1 MMNKIFTLTAII
13 LLLSFF
19 VSPVR
24 AQNKDRTQL
33 IQQRLEA
40 IAAEVPGLGQKVQ
53 LMVTGISIQDYLN
66 VLAKTNK
73 LSISIDP
80 KLNFSVYDTFNGVTA
95 ENILILL
102 AQKYNLDITTVGAI
116 IYITPYQDPAQFAK
130 PPSKDI
136 AVKYDQ
142 PSGNISMMLDNDS
155 LVAVGRKITQVSGN
169 NLIIPG
175 SLQNK
180 LVTAFIQNAP
190 FETAMEK
197 LAFSNG
203 IKMVRTNDNFYLF
216 QPLDENEELYV
227 NGDKHTAVRR
237 TFNTEPPNSHPMGG
251 LFTRMVGGQNLIS
264 ADASGTPIVD
274 LVKRASQEM
283 NVNYSIYSELKGA
296 INIHVRDISYEDF
309 LSLVLKGTEY
319 TFHTDNGVYLIGDA
333 KQEGLRTFRA
343 IKLQNRSID
352 TVVAMIPAEWKKS
365 VEIKEFRE
373 QNMLILSGSGANLA
387 EMADF
392 IKQLDVLVPSVLV
405 EITMI
410 DINKS
415 RSVSTG
421 VAAGVSDSVKT
432 GGSILPG
439 MNFTF
444 SASSVNSALNG
455 VGKLVGVNLGHV
467 VPNFYVSLSALET
480 NGNVEVRSVPKL
492 VALNGHTAT
501 ISIGSSVYYKNSTQ
515 SFIPTNASSSSTVL
529 TNAYIESDANMKIS
543 VKPVISGNDQI
554 TLGIKID
561 ISDFTSIPT
570 DGSPPPKSTST
581 YETSM
586 RINNEDMIL
595 LGGIERTEKDDSVSG
610 FPILSRIPILKYIFS
625 NKTKA
630 TKKVISV
637 IYIRPVIMR

>member
-1 MMNKIFTLTAII
+1 MNKIFTLLG
-13 LLLSFF
+13 LLLTLSFLCGR
-19 VSPVR
+19 VQ
-24 AQNKDRTQL
+24 AQSKDRTQI
-33 IQQRLEA
+33 IQQRLDA
-40 IAAEVPGLGQKVQ
+40 IAVEVPGLDQKVQ

-95 ENILILL
+95 ANILVLL

-130 PPSKDI
+130 PAAKDI
-136 AVKYDQ
+136 AVKFD
-142 PSGNISMMLDNDS
+142 PSSGNISMMLDNDS
-155 LVAVGRKITQVSGN
+155 LVAVGKKITQVSGN
-169 NLIIPG
+169 NLIIPN

-180 LVTAFIQNAP
+180 LVSVFIQNAP

-203 IKMVRTNDNFYLF
+203 IKMVKTNDNFYLF

-227 NGDKHTAVRR
+227 NGDKHTSVRR
-237 TFNTEPPNSHPMGG
+237 TFKTENANSHPTGG
-251 LFTRMVGGQNLIS
+251 LFTRMVNGQNLIS
-264 ADASGTPIVD
+264 ADASGTSIAD
-274 LVKRASQEM
+274 LVKQASQEM
-283 NVNYSIYSELKGA
+283 NINYSIYSELKGA
-296 INIHVRDISYEDF
+296 ITIHVRDVSYEDF

-319 TFHTDNGVYLIGDA
+319 TYHTDNGVYLIGDA
-333 KQEGLRTFRA
+333 KQEGLRAFRT

-352 TVVAMIPAEWKKS
+352 TIVAMIPTEWKRN

-373 QNMLILSGSGANLA
+373 QNTLVLSGSGANLA

-392 IKQLDVLVPSVLV
+392 IKQLDVLVPSVMIEV
-405 EITMI
+405 TMI

-421 VAAGVSDSVKT
+421 VGAGVSDSVKT
-432 GGSILPG
+432 GGTILPG

-444 SASSVNSALNG
+444 SSSSVNSALDG
-455 VGKLVGVNLGHV
+455 AGKLVGVNLGHV

-492 VALNGHTAT
+492 TALNGHTAT

-529 TNAYIESDANMKIS
+529 TNAYIESDANMKIAI
-543 VKPVISGNDQI
+543 KPVISGDDQI

-570 DGSPPPKSTST
+570 DGSPRRSRPAIMKPVCVSTT
-581 YETSM
+581 
-586 RINNEDMIL
+586 
-595 LGGIERTEKDDSVSG
+595 RT
-610 FPILSRIPILKYIFS
+610 
-625 NKTKA
+625 
-630 TKKVISV
+630 
-637 IYIRPVIMR
+637 